1 MFNIQNDCLS
11 VTIHPKGAELKSL
24 YNKNTGIGYLWSG
37 DPAYWAKTSPVLF
50 PIVGTLKNDAFNY
63 GGKSYP
69 LGRHGFARDMD
80 FKVTDENPSSIT
92 FTLTSNEETLQKFP
106 FPFHFDIIYSIAKDQ
121 LRVSYRVVNT
131 GDKTMYFSVGAH
143 PAFNVPLIPGSDYTD
158 YYLEFDKTENAGRW
172 PISKDGL
179 IETASIPLLD
189 NTKVLPL
196 TKALFHADAIVFKEL
211 RSTSVSL
218 LSNRSP
224 HGLRFD
230 FSGFPYLGIWA
241 AKNADFVCIEP
252 WCGIADSVNSN
263 QQLEE
268 KEGINRLMPNDVF
281 ERSWMVKV
289 F

>member
-1 MFNIQNDCLS
+1 MFSIQNDCLS

-24 YNKNTGIGYLWSG
+24 YNKNTGIGYLWNG

-63 GGKSYP
+63 AGKSYP

-80 FKVTDENPSSIT
+80 FTVTDEKPSSIT
-92 FTLTSNEETLQKFP
+92 FTLTSNEATLQKFP
-106 FPFHFDIIYSIAKDQ
+106 FPFQFDIIYSIDKDQ
-121 LRVSYRVVNT
+121 LKVSYRVVNT
-131 GDKTMYFSVGAH
+131 GDQTMYFSIGAH

-179 IETASIPLLD
+179 IQSAPVPLLD
-189 NTKVLPL
+189 NTQVLPL
-196 TKALFHADAIVFKEL
+196 TKELFQNDAIVFKEL
-211 RSTSVSL
+211 RSASVSL
-218 LSNRSP
+218 LSDRSP
-224 HGLRFD
+224 HGLKFD

-263 QQLEE
+263 QQLED
-268 KEGINRLMPNDVF
+268 KEGINSLPASDVF
-281 ERSWMVKV
+281 ERSWIVKV